1 MLVRFRPDV
10 IALKPP
16 AVVILAGTNDIAGNT
31 GPETLEDIE
40 GNLASMTQLGQ
51 VNGIRVIL
59 ASVMPVCDYIQP
71 QTERRPP
78 GKILAL
84 NAWIKT
90 YSAANG
96 AVYLDYYS
104 AMVDPNGMLK
114 KELTFDGLHPNDAGY
129 EVMGPLASKA
139 ITNAL
144 STK

>member
-1 MLVRFRPDV
+1 V
-10 IALKPP
+10 
-16 AVVILAGTNDIAGNT
+16 
-31 GPETLEDIE
+31 
-40 GNLASMTQLGQ
+40 
-51 VNGIRVIL
+51 
-59 ASVMPVCDYIQP
+59 
-71 QTERRPP
+71 
-78 GKILAL
+78 
-84 NAWIKT
+84 
-90 YSAANG
+90 ANG